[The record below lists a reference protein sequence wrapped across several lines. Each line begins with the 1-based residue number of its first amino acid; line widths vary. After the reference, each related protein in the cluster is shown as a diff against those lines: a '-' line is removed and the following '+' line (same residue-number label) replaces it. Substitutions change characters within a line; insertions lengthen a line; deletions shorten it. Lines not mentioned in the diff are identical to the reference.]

1 VQVTV
6 GLNDLAKSIA
16 ERNHIVEQY
25 GRNRQAVKL
34 NMENQKRM
42 DVLKDQWNN
51 MKKFVDKEKNK
62 GKGVRSV
69 DKSIELNYKR

>member
-1 VQVTV
+1 MLDQVTV
-6 GLNDLAKSIA
+6 GLNELAKSIQ
-16 ERNHIVEQY
+16 ERNTIVAQY

-51 MKKFVDKEKNK
+51 MKKMVDKEKNK
-62 GKGVRSV
+62 GK
-69 DKSIELNYKR
+69 KKR